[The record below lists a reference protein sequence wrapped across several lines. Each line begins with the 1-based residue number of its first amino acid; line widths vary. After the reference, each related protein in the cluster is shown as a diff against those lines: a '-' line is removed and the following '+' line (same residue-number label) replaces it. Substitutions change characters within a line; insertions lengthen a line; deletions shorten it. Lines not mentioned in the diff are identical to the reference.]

1 MSEVHI
7 PVMLPEVLEALSYVV
22 SPPARLLDGTFGR
35 GGHTNALLQKYENLK
50 AVGVDRDETAHEFA
64 KNNYADQL
72 ASGRLSLWQGSY
84 RKYIE
89 AHAQEK
95 FDLILLDLG
104 VSSPQLDSAER
115 GFSFYGDGPLDMRM
129 GHHQQT
135 TAAEIINT
143 WDEEELIEIFQKYG
157 EIRSPFRLVRA
168 VVHDRKIKPFTS
180 TAQLAGLME
189 RVEGWR
195 QKGKHPAT
203 QYFMALRLVVNQELE
218 DLENSLPLMINAL
231 NPGGVIAVITF
242 HSLEDRICKNIF
254 KDHLET
260 GSRLNKKV
268 IIPSDEEQKQNPRSR
283 SAKLRA
289 FQKN

>member
-7 PVMLPEVLEALSYVV
+7 PVMLPEVLEALSYVAN
-22 SPPARLLDGTFGR
+22 PPERLLDGTFGR
-35 GGHTNALLQKYENLK
+35 GGHTKALLQKYENLK
-50 AVGVDRDETAHEFA
+50 AIGVDRDETAHEFA
-64 KNNYADQL
+64 KNNYADL
-72 ASGRLSLWQGSY
+72 LESGRLSLWQGSY

-89 AHAQEK
+89 AHPQEK

-135 TAAEIINT
+135 TAADIINT
-143 WDEEELIEIFQKYG
+143 WDEEELIEIFKKYG
-157 EIRSPFRLVRA
+157 EIHSPFRLVRA

-254 KDHLET
+254 KAHMET

-268 IIPSDEEQKQNPRSR
+268 IVPSDEEQKQNPRSR

>member
-7 PVMLPEVLEALSYVV
+7 PVMLNEVLEALSYV
-22 SPPARLLDGTFGR
+22 STPPQSLLDGTFGR
-35 GGHTNALLQKYENLK
+35 GGHTSALLKKYDGLK
-50 AVGVDRDETAHEFA
+50 AVGIDRDETAHAFA
-64 KNNYADQL
+64 KNNYADWL
-72 ASGRLSLWQGSY
+72 ENGRLSLWQGSY
-84 RKYIE
+84 RGYIE
-89 AHAQEK
+89 AHPDK
-95 FDLILLDLG
+95 TFDLMLLDLG
-104 VSSPQLDSAER
+104 VSSPQLDSPER

-129 GHHQQT
+129 GHHQKT
-135 TAAEIINT
+135 TAADIINT

-168 VVHDRKIKPFTS
+168 LVHDRKIKPFTS

-218 DLENSLPLMINAL
+218 DLENSLPLLIKAL

-254 KDHLET
+254 KDHMEIGT
-260 GSRLNKKV
+260 RLNKKV
-268 IIPSDEEQKQNPRSR
+268 IIASDEEQKQNPRSR